1 MKANDVITGGIFLAI
16 AIFAFVY
23 AGTFTAL
30 PGVKYG
36 PDLFPRLIAVL
47 MGLGGV
53 MLIVGSLRRSGG
65 LPLFA
70 IAEWARQPR
79 SHMILAA
86 VVASVVFYILASER
100 LGFLLSG
107 FLMLGGL
114 LAVTRGTAKLAS
126 SAVIAAVVTVVIY
139 MIFARLL
146 RVPLPIG
153 AIEMLMVR

>member
-1 MKANDVITGGIFLAI
+1 MKANDAITGGIFLAI

-53 MLIVGSLRRSGG
+53 ILIVGSVRRSGG
-65 LPLFA
+65 LPLFT
-70 IAEWARQPR
+70 IADWARRPR
-79 SHMILAA
+79 NHLILAA
-86 VVASVVFYILASER
+86 VVASIVFYIFASTR

-114 LAVTRGTAKLAS
+114 LAVTRGTSKLLS
-126 SAVIAAVVTVVIY
+126 SAVIAAAVTVVIY
-139 MIFARLL
+139 LIFARLL
-146 RVPLPIG
+146 RVPLPMG
-153 AIEMLMVR
+153 VIEFLMVR